1 MMTEENVASE
11 ELVWRVLHNT
21 TLTEELRDSEIEALA
36 RIITV
41 REYKAG
47 ETIVKQGDGNFGD
60 ELRDTLLILGSGEVE
75 ATATTGGEQMTLH
88 LLKPGDLAGIIGFV
102 GGNVAQVSASVIAK
116 TASKVLLL
124 DRMRFEALL
133 NSQPAIVYYV
143 MRGIVRHVHGIVRRM
158 NMQSVEMSNYLYRNQ
173 GRY

>member
-1 MMTEENVASE
+1 MTTDD
-11 ELVWRVLHNT
+11 LILQTLHNS
-21 TLTEELRDSEIEALA
+21 TLTEELRDAEIEALA
-36 RIITV
+36 RIMIV

-47 ETIVKQGDGNFGD
+47 ETVLKPGDL
-60 ELRDTLLILGSGEVE
+60 ELKDTLLILASGDVE

-88 LLKPGDLAGIIGFV
+88 LLQPGDLAGIIGFV
-102 GGNVAQVSASVIAK
+102 GGNISQVSATVMAK
-116 TASKVLLL
+116 TESKVLLL
-124 DRMRFEALL
+124 DRVRFEALL

-158 NMQSVEMSNYLYRNQ
+158 NMQSVEMSNYLYRSK

>member
-1 MMTEENVASE
+1 MTTDD
-11 ELVWRVLHNT
+11 LILQTLHNS
-21 TLTEELRDSEIEALA
+21 TLAEELRDAEIEALA

-47 ETIVKQGDGNFGD
+47 ETIVRQGGENSHDS

-75 ATATTGGEQMTLH
+75 AVASTGGEKATLH
-88 LLKPGDLAGIIGFV
+88 LLKQGDLAGIIGFV
-102 GGNVAQVSASVIAK
+102 GGNVAQVSANVVAK
-116 TASKVLLL
+116 ADSKLLLL
-124 DRMRFEALL
+124 DRTRFEALL

-158 NMQSVEMSNYLYRNQ
+158 NMQSVEMSNYLYRIQ

>member
-1 MMTEENVASE
+1 MTTDD
-11 ELVWRVLHNT
+11 LILQTLHNS
-21 TLTEELRDSEIEALA
+21 TLTEELRDAEIEALA
-36 RIITV
+36 RIMIV

-47 ETIVKQGDGNFGD
+47 ETVLKPGDL
-60 ELRDTLLILGSGEVE
+60 ELKDTLLILASGDVE

-88 LLKPGDLAGIIGFV
+88 LLQPGDLAGIIGFV
-102 GGNVAQVSASVIAK
+102 GGNIAQVSATVMAK
-116 TASKVLLL
+116 TDSKVLLL
-124 DRMRFEALL
+124 DRVRFEALL

-158 NMQSVEMSNYLYRNQ
+158 NMQSVEMSNYLYRSK